1 MLRLQLRLREFL
13 RSRPRLRRVGV
24 RIRQGWRGLVLLYR
38 HVIAIGLRA
47 DGDHVFMFAA
57 GIAFNIITSIVPTLL
72 VLLFVL
78 SYVLDADM
86 IIQQLNRYA
95 QTYLIADTARNDVL
109 AAFSDQINTIIANR
123 GLAGL
128 IGFGG
133 LIWSSSALAST
144 IRSTVNTILRCRE
157 TRSFYIYKLFDML
170 AIIGVGLLVYV
181 NIILGPLLELVKA
194 SSERIGGE
202 LNITDISW
210 VFSEGVSMATTLIL
224 FYIIFRFAPYQRQD
238 RIIVW
243 IGTIISAVL
252 WEGARYGFRLYLNE
266 FATLGRVYGT
276 YAFLAGTA
284 LWLYISALVF
294 LLGAELAYHVKQS
307 SWFARRKFRRLAAS
321 VAGDR

>member
-1 MLRLQLRLREFL
+1 MSQLQLRLRESL
-13 RSRPRLRRVGV
+13 RNQPRLRRWAV
-24 RIRQGWRGLVLLYR
+24 RVRRVWRFFVALYN
-38 HVIAIGLRA
+38 HVVTIGLRA

-57 GIAFNIITSIVPTLL
+57 GIAFNIITSLVPTLL
-72 VLLFVL
+72 VLLFVG
-78 SYVLDADM
+78 SYVFDPDQ
-86 IIQQLNRYA
+86 IIYQLNQYA
-95 QTYLIADTARNDVL
+95 HTYLVAESTRNDLL
-109 AAFSDQINTIIANR
+109 AVFSDQINTIVANR

-128 IGFGG
+128 IGFAG

-144 IRSTVNTILRCRE
+144 IRSTINTILRCRE

-181 NIILGPLLELVKA
+181 NIALGPLLELVKA
-194 SSERIGGE
+194 SSERIGGQ

-210 VFSEGVSMATTLIL
+210 VFSEGVSMATTVVL
-224 FYIIFRFAPYQRQD
+224 FYIVFRFAPYQRQD
-238 RIIVW
+238 RVIIW
-243 IGTIISAVL
+243 IGTIVSAVM

-284 LWLYISALVF
+284 LWLYISSLVF

-307 SWFARRKFRRLAAS
+307 SWFARRRFRRLAES
-321 VAGDR
+321 VAGK